1 MKRSLKIVLF
11 VACASLGLAV
21 YGAAQDSVQ
30 NPPAPTPGAAQAKP
44 LAAASGTE
52 IGNGIFEQKCVT
64 CHEHPATGS
73 RAPSFATMKLMTPEK
88 IYEVLTT
95 GPMAVVVGNTLTDTE
110 KRRVAEAVTGRLI
123 GSTGADDAK
132 AMPHNCPS
140 NPPMADPPSQPG
152 WNGWG
157 ASPDNTRFQTAKAAG
172 ITADQVPHLKL
183 KWAFG

>member
-1 MKRSLKIVLF
+1 MCYSLFQRSDGAGGLRMKRNLKIVLLA
-11 VACASLGLAV
+11 ACASLGLAV
-21 YGAAQDSVQ
+21 YGGAQDSVP
-30 NPPAPTPGAAQAKP
+30 NPAAPTPGAAQAKP

-52 IGNGIFEQKCVT
+52 IGNGLFEQKCVT

-88 IYEVLTT
+88 IYEALTT

-123 GSTGADDAK
+123 GSTGAGDAK
-132 AMPHNCPS
+132 AMPNHCAS
-140 NPPMADPPSQPG
+140 NPPLADPAAGPA

-157 ASPDNTRFQTAKAAG
+157 ADTGNTRFQ
-172 ITADQVPHLKL
+172 
-183 KWAFG
+183 